1 MNRTMNRTTMLALL
15 MMAVVLLLASGVVLA
30 KDFSCDPTTERPC
43 VGTKKG
49 DNIIGTAG
57 DDEINGCGGN
67 DTIAGDS
74 FISSGDDLIRGGGSN
89 DDIADF
95 SLGNDID
102 TIFGDK
108 GDDTINVRGG
118 ASYSDNPDVVDCGPG
133 IDTVFVDPT
142 DTRHNCEILNPQD

>member
-1 MNRTMNRTTMLALL
+1 MLALL

-30 KDFSCDPTTERPC
+30 KDFACDPTTERPC

-57 DDEINGCGGN
+57 DDEINGRGGN

-74 FISSGDDLIRGGGSN
+74 FISSGDDLIRGGGGN

-102 TIFGDK
+102 TIFGGK
-108 GDDTINVRGG
+108 GDDTIRVNEGD
-118 ASYSDNPDVVDCGPG
+118 SDVDPDFVDCGPG

-142 DTRHNCEILNPQD
+142 DTRLNCEILNPN